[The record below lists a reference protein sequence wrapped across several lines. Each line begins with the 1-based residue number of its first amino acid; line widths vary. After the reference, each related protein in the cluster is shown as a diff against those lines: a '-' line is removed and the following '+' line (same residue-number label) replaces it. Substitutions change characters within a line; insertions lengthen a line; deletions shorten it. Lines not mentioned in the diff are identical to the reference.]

1 MHAAAYH
8 LQDSLNKFEN
18 VKQFSGQ
25 GNTLVLQLF
34 IDSNY

>member
-8 LQDSLNKFEN
+8 LQDSLHKFDN

-25 GNTLVLQLF
+25 GNTFYTTGLQKQ
-34 IDSNY
+34 